1 MTTNAP
7 QHGTPVQQPP
17 IQSQASSSSSQP
29 AEPMFSQRFGN
40 QQSQAQT
47 TQSLEP
53 MVSQRYMGQQSQA
66 PSSHSMDP
74 MYSQRFSGNQQAQT
88 QSSSDTLEPMYNR
101 FGNQPYQQGAPYSD
115 QQQPTGIQQPGY
127 TGGFSGKPMMGQ
139 DYQNFQN
146 QQGQYSGPRPQM
158 SQEMG
163 GPQMYS
169 TPSKRFP
176 STYEQGMFNMN
187 SPVCLCDL
195 DDVCV
200 FFCMV
205 SKKFWNTFYI

>member
-7 QHGTPVQQPP
+7 QHGAPVQQPP
-17 IQSQASSSSSQP
+17 MQSQASSTSSSQP
-29 AEPMFSQRFGN
+29 VDPMFSQRFGN
-40 QQSQAQT
+40 PQSQAQT
-47 TQSLEP
+47 SQSLEP
-53 MVSQRYMGQQSQA
+53 MVSPRYMGQQSQA
-66 PSSHSMDP
+66 PSSQSMDP

-88 QSSSDTLEPMYNR
+88 KSSSHSMDPMYSNR
-101 FGNQPYQQGAPYSD
+101 FGNPPYQQGAPYSD
-115 QQQPTGIQQPGY
+115 QQQTTGIQQPGY

-163 GPQMYS
+163 GPQMYN

-176 STYEQGMFNMN
+176 NAYEQGMLIMN
-187 SPVCLCDL
+187 SHICL
-195 DDVCV
+195 V
-200 FFCMV
+200 M
-205 SKKFWNTFYI
+205 